1 MGIQDNIFDVEAA
14 LEGKPE
20 LELFQEIMERFYEIE
35 LRLLEYRTVD
45 YCYIE
50 LKRAL
55 DSFPN
60 TKRSNEKIF

>member
-20 LELFQEIMERFYEIE
+20 LELFEEIMERFYEVE
-35 LRLLEYRTVD
+35 RDLLEYRMIEYRYT
-45 YCYIE
+45 E

-55 DSFPN
+55 DSCSIM
-60 TKRSNEKIF
+60 RDAQ